1 MQKRVCHQCG
11 NTYDPDSPSQLYCQ
25 PCGIARREAQRKV
38 RNERVRLRRLEERRQ
53 NRLRREAEANE

>member
-1 MQKRVCHQCG
+1 MQKRICVQCG

-25 PCGIARREAQRKV
+25 PCGIIRREAQRKV

-53 NRLRREAEANE
+53 NRMRKEQDK